1 MNDLLGVF
9 FVFLRGGGGVEGARV
24 ERAKESIK
32 QNMVFIIPNFVLIIT
47 NLIQSKYGSE

>member
-1 MNDLLGVF
+1 MICWGFSCF
-9 FVFLRGGGGVEGARV
+9 FKGGRGGEGARV

>member
-1 MNDLLGVF
+1 MNDLLGF
-9 FVFLRGGGGVEGARV
+9 FCFFKGGGWVGGGARV

-47 NLIQSKYGSE
+47 NLIQSKYVSE